1 MPDRISPVRMREIEY
16 ILRFPG
22 RFTKADIRDAAAE
35 LRAEIDLLNEAL
47 QSTLPHNPNCEGTPS
62 CQ

>member
-1 MPDRISPVRMREIEY
+1 MPDRISPVRMREIDY

-22 RFTKADIRDAAAE
+22 RFPKSDIRDAAVE

-47 QSTLPHNPNCEGTPS
+47 QRTLPANTHHEGTPS
-62 CQ
+62 

>member
-22 RFTKADIRDAAAE
+22 RFTKADLRDAAVE
-35 LRAEIDLLNEAL
+35 LRAEIDLLNSAAER
-47 QSTLPHNPNCEGTPS
+47 TLPSNPDRKGSPS
-62 CQ
+62 